1 MNDQP
6 EKPLDGGQDG
16 AEQPKERPEILPL
29 PPPPPLPSLLPQADS
44 DGAEP
49 PDFVPFRPP
58 RREHFMPWLAL
69 LSSQKIPYRVEFE
82 GSEPLILVPWNWA
95 ERAEREFSVYEARH
109 ADWPPP
115 EETPQEKEAAAARPL
130 VTDEAFC
137 VFLLFFALL
146 FRFYLFV
153 GGSLDGMNRWHE
165 AGIWDN
171 ALVRGGEWWRSL
183 TALTLHSDAT
193 HVLSN
198 VFWGFAL
205 GCLVGTEAG
214 AGVGLLSMV
223 MAGFLGN
230 GLMAVIGMEGHR
242 ALGASTMVFGLLGVL
257 GALHTRRAWRRHR
270 QFPGGPIIKLIPWTP
285 LLSMVAMLNL
295 YGTGPGT
302 DLMGHALGFG
312 VGALIGSALPMDDRR
327 LSSWTVQTGL
337 GLLAIGLFVMAWCLA
352 WWR

>member
-6 EKPLDGGQDG
+6 EKTLDDEPDG
-16 AEQPKERPEILPL
+16 AERLKERPEILPL
-29 PPPPPLPSLLPQADS
+29 PPPSPLPSLLKQVES
-44 DGAEP
+44 DDVEH

-69 LSSQKIPYRVEFE
+69 LSSQKIPYRVEFD
-82 GSEPLILVPWNWA
+82 GFEPLILVPWDWA
-95 ERAEREFSVYEARH
+95 EQAEQEFSIYEARH

-115 EETPQEKEAAAARPL
+115 QEEAVQETEKAAARPL

-153 GGSLDGMNRWHE
+153 GGSLEGMNRWHE
-165 AGIWDN
+165 VGIWDN
-171 ALVRGGEWWRSL
+171 ALVRDGEWWRSL
-183 TALTLHSDAT
+183 TALTLHSEAT

-205 GCLVGTEAG
+205 GCLVGTETG
-214 AGVGLLSMV
+214 AGVGLLSMT

-242 ALGASTMVFGLLGVL
+242 ALGASTMVFGLLGIL
-257 GALHTRRAWRRHR
+257 GALHTRKAWRRHR

-285 LLSMVAMLNL
+285 LLAMVAMLSLN
-295 YGTGPGT
+295 GTGPGT

-312 VGALIGSALPMDDRR
+312 VGTLIGAALPMEDKR
-327 LSSWTVQTGL
+327 LASWPLQIGL
-337 GLLAIGLFVMAWCLA
+337 GLTAVGLFVMAWLLA
-352 WWR
+352 F

>member
-1 MNDQP
+1 MN
-6 EKPLDGGQDG
+6 ESSEEPLEHGNG
-16 AEQPKERPEILPL
+16 AEKRQEQPMVL
-29 PPPPPLPSLLPQADS
+29 PPSLPPFPPFLKQAEGDVV
-44 DGAEP
+44 DH

-69 LSSQKIPYRVEFE
+69 LSSQKIPYRVEFD
-82 GSEPLILVPWNWA
+82 GVEPMILVPWDYVAKA
-95 ERAEREFSVYEARH
+95 EQEFSIYEARH
-109 ADWPPP
+109 ANWPPP
-115 EETPQEKEAAAARPL
+115 EEEAIAQETEKAAARPL

-146 FRFYLFV
+146 FRFYIFV

-205 GCLVGTEAG
+205 GCLVGTETG
-214 AGVGLLSMV
+214 AGVGLLSMS

-242 ALGASTMVFGLLGVL
+242 ALGASTMVFGLLGIL
-257 GALHTRRAWRRHR
+257 GALHTRKAWRRHR
-270 QFPGGPIIKLIPWTP
+270 QFPGGPIVKLIPWTP

>member
-6 EKPLDGGQDG
+6 EKSLDGGP
-16 AEQPKERPEILPL
+16 ENTERPKERPAILPL
-29 PPPPPLPSLLPQADS
+29 PPPPPLPPFLSQSMEPQAP
-44 DGAEP
+44 EH

-82 GSEPLILVPWNWA
+82 GAEPLILVPWDYVGKA
-95 ERAEREFSVYEARH
+95 EQEFSIYEARH
-109 ADWPPP
+109 ADWPPV
-115 EETPQEKEAAAARPL
+115 QEDAQEAEKAAARPL

-153 GGSLDGMNRWHE
+153 GGSLEGMNRWHE

-205 GCLVGTEAG
+205 GCLVGTETG

-242 ALGASTMVFGLLGVL
+242 ALGASTMVFGLLGIL

-312 VGALIGSALPMDDRR
+312 VGVLIGAALPMEDKR
-327 LSSWTVQTGL
+327 LSNWCWQTGL
-337 GLLAIGLFVMAWCLA
+337 GLTAVGLFVMAWLLA
-352 WWR
+352 F

>member
-1 MNDQP
+1 MNDLP
-6 EKPLDGGQDG
+6 EKPLDGGQEN

-44 DGAEP
+44 EGAEP

-82 GSEPLILVPWNWA
+82 ESEPLILVPWNWA

-165 AGIWDN
+165 VGIWDN

-327 LSSWTVQTGL
+327 LSSWTVQVCL
-337 GLLAIGLFVMAWCLA
+337 GFLAIGLFVVAWSLA